1 MSLSVERLIFSWI
14 RMIGVAG
21 SCMIKPLPWAAA
33 CGEGHPVSRNLLCP
47 LSIGTLGLFSC
58 GRLQHG
64 GRPCIHPSG
73 SKSLASFHA
82 RDARPRGLSCAC
94 SGRTRVS
101 RALLKGAM
109 AAPRGAPLT
118 RDVEPVEKIPK
129 QILGRDAEKS
139 DLLECATINDLMLA
153 KGQVTPENIV
163 LTCQKDFFYRLVMF
177 KTRQSHE

>member
-1 MSLSVERLIFSWI
+1 
-14 RMIGVAG
+14 
-21 SCMIKPLPWAAA
+21 MIKSLPWA
-33 CGEGHPVSRNLLCP
+33 GRLWGRISLLCP

-118 RDVEPVEKIPK
+118 RDVEAVEKVPK

-139 DLLECATINDLMLA
+139 DLTRMRHNQRSHAWEGSSDPRKHCSHLS
-153 KGQVTPENIV
+153 KGLFLQARYVQDEAEP
-163 LTCQKDFFYRLVMF
+163 
-177 KTRQSHE
+177 